1 MRLREVCGTFC
12 FCSSDMWKL
21 IEYAALVNKAF
32 IDAGLL
38 VDERQPLKVFS
49 MSIAYVLFLY

>member
-1 MRLREVCGTFC
+1 
-12 FCSSDMWKL
+12 MWKL